1 VLEVVLRLAGAI
13 ALDTL
18 ALTVWNVG
26 TRPPGMMLRDIVR
39 GIRRPRILLFGLF
52 CALVG
57 LVFVAAATILLV
69 PAVGDAVSDFVPLEI
84 FTFLTALGIEYLIG
98 NDLRRLA
105 TRLGSTPKTE

>member
-1 VLEVVLRLAGAI
+1 MLEIVLRLAGAI

-26 TRPPGMMLRDIVR
+26 TRPPGMMLRDVAR
-39 GIRRPRILLFGLF
+39 GLRQPRLLLFGVF

-57 LVFVAAATILLV
+57 LVFVAAATVLLF
-69 PAVGDAVSDFVPLEI
+69 PAVGDVVSDFVPLEI

-98 NDLRRLA
+98 NDLRRIA
-105 TRLGSTPKTE
+105 ARMGNTPKTE